1 MYPSDCDRLA
11 VQAMNQLHPDV
22 IAEVQ
27 SRALYSTEEESML
40 GTVSSVGRQKLSP
53 LGGGLIILSHL
64 NGDCVNLMLVG
75 LYKVYHDKFISH
87 I

>member
-40 GTVSSVGRQKLSP
+40 GTVSSVGR
-53 LGGGLIILSHL
+53 
-64 NGDCVNLMLVG
+64 VG
-75 LYKVYHDKFISH
+75 WVGVQ
-87 I
+87 